1 MAARNLR
8 ERLMLQLARQNRK
21 DSLAYVAVEKYLD
34 DIASNH
40 LPLVAKRMKISLA
53 ELQDVISDIQSLNPR
68 LEQAIVSPHEYIEE
82 EVTVIEKNED
92 LEVLMNNDYLPNL
105 HISQQYRTLLS
116 SDDTPKEVRDYVKE
130 KIRSGVFLINSI
142 IQRQSTIQKIS
153 NVIVNEQKDFF
164 MKGVNYMRPL
174 TMAQVADQVNVHETT
189 VSRAVAGKYLRCKH
203 GLIPLRQLFTTGYE
217 DDNGNSVSNMVVK
230 NAIKSM
236 IEEEDSYTPL
246 SDSQIA
252 QKLRDLGLRVAR
264 RTVAK
269 YRESLSIL
277 SSNLRRKY

>member
-1 MAARNLR
+1 MN
-8 ERLMLQLARQNRK
+8 
-21 DSLAYVAVEKYLD
+21 
-34 DIASNH
+34 
-40 LPLVAKRMKISLA
+40 
-53 ELQDVISDIQSLNPR
+53 
-68 LEQAIVSPHEYIEE
+68 IVFFF
-82 EVTVIEKNED
+82 
-92 LEVLMNNDYLPNL
+92 LW
-105 HISQQYRTLLS
+105 R
-116 SDDTPKEVRDYVKE
+116 
-130 KIRSGVFLINSI
+130 VFLINSI